1 MCSAPRLSVKGAS
14 SPKALR
20 QRALGGNG
28 RRLRAGGG
36 LESLGEGC
44 LVGSGLP
51 GRSTGRS
58 PDIVRCI
65 STGQRV
71 TGHPVPV
78 LWDSA
83 GAWQAERVRG
93 GAGGCLGGGC
103 GRGDVESMSGWGKEF
118 RQSLPSL
125 AVSPSRTL
133 GPIAECAAFHT
144 HA

>member
-20 QRALGGNG
+20 QRALGGCG
-28 RRLRAGGG
+28 RSGLRAGSG

-58 PDIVRCI
+58 PRHRQVYQHWPEITR
-65 STGQRV
+65 
-71 TGHPVPV
+71 HPVPV

-83 GAWQAERVRG
+83 GAWQAERV
-93 GAGGCLGGGC
+93 
-103 GRGDVESMSGWGKEF
+103 
-118 RQSLPSL
+118 
-125 AVSPSRTL
+125 
-133 GPIAECAAFHT
+133 
-144 HA
+144 